1 MTKAGSAKL
10 KARKNMAEMLLFQT
24 AKWPE
29 LDDDDA
35 GHDGDDGLPPLPPFG
50 NDECPTRPGPGPGQS
65 SRAHIPRPQRVQR
78 ANEIGKYALATRK
91 ENMSSRTDGEMKNS
105 QAEAEARTI

>member
-1 MTKAGSAKL
+1 MMN
-10 KARKNMAEMLLFQT
+10 ARQ
-24 AKWPE
+24 
-29 LDDDDA
+29 
-35 GHDGDDGLPPLPPFG
+35 GLARL
-50 NDECPTRPGPGPGQS
+50 GQS
-65 SRAHIPRPQRVQR
+65 SRAHIPRRQRVQR

>member
-1 MTKAGSAKL
+1 MN
-10 KARKNMAEMLLFQT
+10 ARQ
-24 AKWPE
+24 
-29 LDDDDA
+29 
-35 GHDGDDGLPPLPPFG
+35 GLARL
-50 NDECPTRPGPGPGQS
+50 GQS
-65 SRAHIPRPQRVQR
+65 SRAHIPRRQGVQR

>member
-1 MTKAGSAKL
+1 
-10 KARKNMAEMLLFQT
+10 MLLFQT

-29 LDDDDA
+29 LDDDDDA
-35 GHDGDDGLPPLPPFG
+35 DDADDADDGDDDLPACRSRLRCFRLAMM
-50 NDECPTRPGPGPGQS
+50 NARPGPPGS
-65 SRAHIPRPQRVQR
+65 ARAKLSRSHSASAARVQR